1 MKLIPLVS
9 IRVLRDGQSIAPVIG
24 KPFDFTADEKADLDK
39 IHAEHNVESYRE
51 PINEA
56 PVEAVKVAEAPVEAV
71 KVAEVAPL
79 TAAEKKVAAAA
90 EKKAAAAA
98 AKLAGEAGNNDL

>member
-9 IRVLRDGQSIAPVIG
+9 IRVLREGQSVAPVIG
-24 KPFDFTADEKADLDK
+24 KPFDFTAEEKADLDK

-56 PVEAVKVAEAPVEAV
+56 PVEAVKVAEV
-71 KVAEVAPL
+71 PL
-79 TAAEKKVAAAA
+79 TAAEKKAA
-90 EKKAAAAA
+90 KKAADEAEAA
-98 AKLAGEAGNNDL
+98 AKLTGDEAL

>member
-9 IRVLRDGQSIAPVIG
+9 IRVLREGQSVAPVIG
-24 KPFDFTADEKADLDK
+24 KPFDFTAEEKADLDK

-56 PVEAVKVAEAPVEAV
+56 PVEVA
-71 KVAEVAPL
+71 KVAEVPL
-79 TAAEKKVAAAA
+79 TAA

-98 AKLAGEAGNNDL
+98 AKLAAEAAGGNDL

>member
-9 IRVLRDGQSIAPVIG
+9 IRVLREGQSVAPVIG
-24 KPFDFTADEKADLDK
+24 KPFDFTAEEKADLDK

-56 PVEAVKVAEAPVEAV
+56 PAEVAKVAEEV
-71 KVAEVAPL
+71 KPL
-79 TAAEKKVAAAA
+79 TAAEKKAAKLAA
-90 EKKAAAAA
+90 DEAAAA
-98 AKLAGEAGNNDL
+98 AKLAEKSGGEDL

>member
-9 IRVLRDGQSIAPVIG
+9 IRVLREGQSIAPVIG
-24 KPFDFTADEKADLDK
+24 KPFDFTADEKTDLDK

-56 PVEAVKVAEAPVEAV
+56 PVEVA

-79 TAAEKKVAAAA
+79 TAAEKK
-90 EKKAAAAA
+90 AAAAA
-98 AKLAGEAGNNDL
+98 AKLAAEAAGGNDL

>member
-9 IRVLRDGQSIAPVIG
+9 IRVLRDGQSVAPVIG
-24 KPFDFTADEKADLDK
+24 KPFDFTAEEKTDLDK

-56 PVEAVKVAEAPVEAV
+56 PVEAVKVAE
-71 KVAEVAPL
+71 VAPL
-79 TAAEKKVAAAA
+79 TAA

-98 AKLAGEAGNNDL
+98 AKLAAEAAGGNDL

>member
-9 IRVLRDGQSIAPVIG
+9 IRVLREGQSIAPAIG
-24 KPFDFTADEKADLDK
+24 KPFEFTDGEKADLDRMQ
-39 IHAEHNVESYRE
+39 AEHNVESYRE

-56 PVEAVKVAEAPVEAV
+56 P
-71 KVAEVAPL
+71 AEVAPL
-79 TAAEKKVAAAA
+79 TAAEKK
-90 EKKAAAAA
+90 AAA

>member
-9 IRVLRDGQSIAPVIG
+9 IRVLRDGKSVAPAIG
-24 KPFDFTADEKADLDK
+24 KPFDFTAEEKADLDK

-56 PVEAVKVAEAPVEAV
+56 PVETFKVAEEA
-71 KVAEVAPL
+71 KPL
-79 TAAEKKVAAAA
+79 TAAEKK
-90 EKKAAAAA
+90 A

>member
-9 IRVLRDGQSIAPVIG
+9 IRVLRDGQSVAPTIG

-56 PVEAVKVAEAPVEAV
+56 PAEVVEAVKPVE
-71 KVAEVAPL
+71 L
-79 TAAEKKVAAAA
+79 TAAEKKAA
-90 EKKAAAAA
+90 KKAADEAAAA
-98 AKLAGEAGNNDL
+98 AKLAGESGNDGL